1 MRPSKLPEPA
11 EIDPRRN
18 RLEIIRF
25 SSPEARREAIRVL
38 VERGRYEL
46 SANDPDVWS
55 VGTDAVRALLE
66 ENVPFEWLTRNLP

>member
-1 MRPSKLPEPA
+1 MRPSEPPEPVP
-11 EIDPRRN
+11 IDPRRN
-18 RLEIIRF
+18 RLEIVRF
-25 SSPEARREAIRVL
+25 SSPEARRRAIRVL

-46 SANDPDVWS
+46 SATDPNVWS